1 MMTSA
6 SPFPGPIL
14 GLRRD
19 LDLLNRQGRWRW
31 MLVLGLALAMHA
43 LVLLSIRPTLLS
55 GRALAMAAQT
65 TTTPPM
71 TVRMV
76 PAEDATAVRRQ
87 SAVSVDPNESL
98 ASGVPFLASVAA
110 TVAATATP
118 PVSSIRTA
126 RHGEPVNRV
135 AAVTTGTTAFA
146 GTPPGDLSSVVAPT
160 ALSPAPSPAAATAA
174 PALPPAPAYLSG
186 GKLDPGPRPL
196 HDIEPAYPAE
206 ANLREGSVV
215 LRLLVSEAGEVDD
228 VAVVRAFPR
237 GLFEASALA
246 AFGQAKFLPG
256 LMLGLPVKSQITI
269 EVQFTPINRGATV
282 SGRSY

>member
-6 SPFPGPIL
+6 SPLPGPIL

-55 GRALAMAAQT
+55 GAPLAMFAQA

-76 PAEDATAVRRQ
+76 PAEDATAPRQ
-87 SAVSVDPNESL
+87 QFAVSADPKESLVSDMPFSAVAP
-98 ASGVPFLASVAA
+98 
-110 TVAATATP
+110 ATP
-118 PVSSIRTA
+118 VTLPVGSIRPA
-126 RHGEPVNRV
+126 RPAAPVERI
-135 AAVTTGTTAFA
+135 AAVVAGKTAIA
-146 GTPPGDLSSVVAPT
+146 GAPAGDSASVVAPT
-160 ALSPAPSPAAATAA
+160 VLSPAPSPPATTA
-174 PALPPAPAYLSG
+174 PPAPPPATAYLSG

-215 LRLLVSEAGEVDD
+215 LRLLVSEVGEVDE

-246 AFGQAKFLPG
+246 AFGQAKFSPG
-256 LMLGLPVKSQITI
+256 LMLGVPVKSQITI